1 MPPSSTAPAAS
12 AMSAAAPGNPPMYH
26 QARKLAGYSLVV
38 MAGFVVSRLFGLVRN
53 VVVAQQFGT
62 GREYEAFIAALTIP
76 DLVFQI
82 LAGGAVGAAF
92 IPVFKGYFA
101 NEDENGAWR
110 LTSMVMSLAM
120 VVTIPTSLVLAFLAR
135 PLTELVVPGWDAQ
148 SKDLTAT
155 LMRIMLISPAIFA
168 VSGFCISVL
177 NSFQRFFLAGLA
189 PVMYS
194 ATIIASALL
203 FRPLGIEAVAIGAV
217 VGSALHLLIQVPGLI
232 SIGMRY
238 RFRVSLSDRGVR
250 EVLRLMG
257 PRMIGLGVTQVNQ
270 LVNVI
275 LASFLLVGSI
285 GYLNVAWLMLMTPLV
300 LAMAIS
306 TAVFPTMAEE
316 SARHHSEAV
325 GEVFVLSL
333 RTILFLTIPLAVGLM
348 ALGEPLIRLLF
359 EHGAFTAENAHLT
372 QFALMFY
379 AIGLAGHA
387 TVEIVDR
394 VYYALHDTWT
404 PVKASSLAFVIN
416 LVFGIAL
423 MNTPLNYGGLALASS
438 LAALA
443 EATLLMVMVRRRIP
457 GLDLGPVVR
466 SLGRTIVASVLMGV
480 TVATLPYLLQDR
492 LALPTTLELSL
503 IVGLVILAGGMVYF
517 AFAFLLKSEELRV
530 LLRLARARS

>member
-1 MPPSSTAPAAS
+1 
-12 AMSAAAPGNPPMYH
+12 MYH

-38 MAGFVVSRLFGLVRN
+38 MAGFVVSRLFGLIRN
-53 VVVAQQFGT
+53 MVVAQQFGT

-101 NEDENGAWR
+101 DEDEHGAWR

-135 PLTELVVPGWDAQ
+135 PLTELVVPGWDAE
-148 SKDLTAT
+148 SKDLTAS

-189 PVMYS
+189 PVAYS
-194 ATIIASALL
+194 AAIIASALL

-300 LAMAIS
+300 LAMGIS

-348 ALGEPLIRLLF
+348 TLGEPLIRLLF

-379 AIGLAGHA
+379 SIGLAGHA

-404 PVKASSLAFVIN
+404 PVKAASLAFTIN
-416 LVFGIAL
+416 LVFGLAL
-423 MNTPLNYGGLALASS
+423 MSTPLNYGGLALANS

-466 SLGRTIVASVLMGV
+466 SLGRTVVASVLMGV
-480 TVATLPYLLQDR
+480 TVATLPRLLQDR
-492 LALPTTLELSL
+492 LALPTTLELAL
-503 IVGLVILAGGMVYF
+503 IVGLVVLAGGMVYF
-517 AFAFLLKSEELRV
+517 AFSFLLKSEELRV